1 MATVST
7 PNAFFKGALLDMYYS
22 AGRNQ
27 QLVRVRALKSKKPT
41 SAHPHW

>member
-7 PNAFFKGALLDMYYS
+7 PNAFLKVRYLMYYS
-22 AGRNQ
+22 RRVNQ